1 MHPAPVELT
10 LLIKLKIVNVLMFDG
25 IHSSYSK
32 VRLEIVMFVR
42 AVVVESLIKGV
53 VLIVVDIT
61 LVVVEVGLNSSI
73 NF

>member
-10 LLIKLKIVNVLMFDG
+10 LLIELKIVNVLMFDG

-42 AVVVESLIKGV
+42 AVVVESLIKVV

>member
-10 LLIKLKIVNVLMFDG
+10 LLTELKIVNVLMFDG

-42 AVVVESLIKGV
+42 AVVVESLIKVV

-61 LVVVEVGLNSSI
+61 LVVVEIGLNSSI

>member
-10 LLIKLKIVNVLMFDG
+10 LLTELKIVNVLMFDG

-42 AVVVESLIKGV
+42 AVVVESLIKVV